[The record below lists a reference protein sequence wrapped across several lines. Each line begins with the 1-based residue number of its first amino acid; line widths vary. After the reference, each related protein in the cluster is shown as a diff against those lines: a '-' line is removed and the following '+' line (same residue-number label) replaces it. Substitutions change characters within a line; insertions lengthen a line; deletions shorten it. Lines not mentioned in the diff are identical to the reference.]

1 MNETAK
7 PTVIEVDCISQGKG
21 KSFPGH
27 NFELLHGRIK
37 SIDFQSGRVEIAN
50 KAKDVVWVRKSRL
63 LELAAIAVKG
73 TPARPAY
80 IDFELDGRI
89 VEDFREHKY
98 V

>member
-7 PTVIEVDCISQGKG
+7 PAPTFEV
-21 KSFPGH
+21 
-27 NFELLHGRIK
+27 LHGRVK
-37 SIDFQSGRVEIAN
+37 SIDFQTGRVEIAN

-63 LELAAIAVKG
+63 LDLAAIAVKG

-89 VEDFREHKY
+89 VEDFRERVY